1 MGLGCFNSYSTLCSE
16 IFGVTPWRILKNLKS
31 LPLKVKEAKYAPLE
45 KLGQNVLLTPT
56 PVPMPTW
63 LLLNIVR
70 TLITLK
76 AVKGRKN
83 NGQAKGLGR

>member
-1 MGLGCFNSYSTLCSE
+1 MTLWL
-16 IFGVTPWRILKNLKS
+16 TQKNPKRLLLKA
-31 LPLKVKEAKYAPLE
+31 KEARYAPKE
-45 KLGQNVLLTPT
+45 RRGPNVLLTLT

>member
-1 MGLGCFNSYSTLCSE
+1 
-16 IFGVTPWRILKNLKS
+16 VTPWLTQKNPKS
-31 LPLKVKEAKYAPLE
+31 LPLKAKEARYAPKE
-45 KLGQNVLLTPT
+45 RRGQNVLLTPT